1 MLDSQDYIMYIINE
15 HEILPTNHPTHVYID
30 RVINRLVFKIKDWHK
45 VELQMSE
52 ILKLFGSPKKVID
65 KTKKGENVASIEVV
79 EVVLKQCS
87 LVDNQY
93 QQKSEVL
100 NTFMYNKSYA
110 YLWNVES
117 SNLVFLKSYNAEFDG
132 NIVTFTDQNV
142 RPWEIE
148 GKWIWNCLLINTNDV
163 LFHRTRSKKICQ
175 KVWIF
180 IFCKMETMETSKH
193 GKILNTARKTG
204 LNEAKTASQKVVYKT
219 AETTGELIGNKIG
232 EKFVKPKH
240 VPDMNSRNFEEMVVP
255 LDKGQEILN
264 KLKQVL

>member
-79 EVVLKQCS
+79 EVVLKQCG

-100 NTFMYNKSYA
+100 NTFMHNKSYA
-110 YLWNVES
+110 YLLNVES

-132 NIVTFTDQNV
+132 NVVTFTDQNV
-142 RPWEIE
+142 RPWEVE
-148 GKWIWNCLLINTNDV
+148 GKVNLKLLINKYKWCVTPQNQEQENMSKGMDFYV
-163 LFHRTRSKKICQ
+163 LQ
-175 KVWIF
+175 DGN
-180 IFCKMETMETSKH
+180 H
-193 GKILNTARKTG
+193 GN
-204 LNEAKTASQKVVYKT
+204 Q
-219 AETTGELIGNKIG
+219 
-232 EKFVKPKH
+232 
-240 VPDMNSRNFEEMVVP
+240 
-255 LDKGQEILN
+255 
-264 KLKQVL
+264 

>member
-79 EVVLKQCS
+79 EVVLKQCG

-100 NTFMYNKSYA
+100 NTFMHNKSYA
-110 YLWNVES
+110 YLLNVES
-117 SNLVFLKSYNAEFDG
+117 SNLVSLKSYNAEFDG
-132 NIVTFTDQNV
+132 NVVTFTDQNV
-142 RPWEIE
+142 RPWEI
-148 GKWIWNCLLINTNDV
+148 
-163 LFHRTRSKKICQ
+163 
-175 KVWIF
+175 
-180 IFCKMETMETSKH
+180 
-193 GKILNTARKTG
+193 
-204 LNEAKTASQKVVYKT
+204 
-219 AETTGELIGNKIG
+219 
-232 EKFVKPKH
+232 
-240 VPDMNSRNFEEMVVP
+240 
-255 LDKGQEILN
+255 
-264 KLKQVL
+264 

>member
-15 HEILPTNHPTHVYID
+15 HEILPINNPTHVYID

-79 EVVLKQCS
+79 EVVLKQYS

-100 NTFMYNKSYA
+100 NTFMRNKSYA
-110 YLWNVES
+110 YLLNVES
-117 SNLVFLKSYNAEFDG
+117 SNSVFLKSYNAEFDG
-132 NIVTFTDQNV
+132 NVVTFTDQNV

-148 GKWIWNCLLINTNDV
+148 GK
-163 LFHRTRSKKICQ
+163 
-175 KVWIF
+175 
-180 IFCKMETMETSKH
+180 
-193 GKILNTARKTG
+193 
-204 LNEAKTASQKVVYKT
+204 
-219 AETTGELIGNKIG
+219 
-232 EKFVKPKH
+232 
-240 VPDMNSRNFEEMVVP
+240 
-255 LDKGQEILN
+255 
-264 KLKQVL
+264 